1 MELGLL
7 RLAIALYLAGTV
19 AALVG
24 IAVRQ
29 DLPRTLL
36 PRLLW
41 AGFVAH
47 GLSIAGR
54 SWTAGHMAVTTFD
67 EALSFLALLL
77 IAVFLV
83 VQLRRPLVAL
93 GAVVC
98 PLAFG
103 LTLAADAVYRGA
115 RPLAPGLDSAWLP
128 IHVVLSV
135 LGDAVFAL
143 AFSASLLYLVQERR
157 LKARRAPAALRYLP
171 SLEALDRVNYR
182 CLVWGLVLLTLG
194 MVSGRERVAF
204 ANGRL
209 EPPLRRLVAV
219 AGVAEGAILS
229 TCNRVE
235 VLACGPDP
243 AALGAALPGFLASEH
258 GVPEPALAGHL
269 YTHTDREAVRHLF
282 RVAASLASIV
292 VSEPQILGQLKEQYA
307 AAAAAG
313 AAGQILHRCF
323 HRSFSVA
330 KRIRRETGI
339 AQKAVSVA
347 SAAVQLARGIF
358 DRLEDKMALLVGAGE
373 MGELTA
379 RQLLAQGVGSLMV
392 ANRTYDRAIEVAREL
407 GGIPVPLDRL
417 GRYLPL
423 ADLVIGAAGADE
435 FVLGPPALEQ
445 A

>member
-7 RLAIALYLAGTV
+7 RLAIGLYLAGTV

-77 IAVFLV
+77 VAVFLV

-128 IHVVLSV
+128 VHVVLSV

-171 SLEALDRVNYR
+171 SLETLDRVNYR
-182 CLVWGLVLLTLG
+182 CLVWGLILLTLG
-194 MVSGRERVAF
+194 MVSGIVWAHTAWGGFWSKEPKLVLSFVIWGIYVVLLQGRMSAGWRGRWAATLTIAGF
-204 ANGRL
+204 A
-209 EPPLRRLVAV
+209 VIV
-219 AGVAEGAILS
+219 LS
-229 TCNRVE
+229 
-235 VLACGPDP
+235 
-243 AALGAALPGFLASEH
+243 
-258 GVPEPALAGHL
+258 
-269 YTHTDREAVRHLF
+269 
-282 RVAASLASIV
+282 
-292 VSEPQILGQLKEQYA
+292 
-307 AAAAAG
+307 
-313 AAGQILHRCF
+313 
-323 HRSFSVA
+323 
-330 KRIRRETGI
+330 
-339 AQKAVSVA
+339 
-347 SAAVQLARGIF
+347 
-358 DRLEDKMALLVGAGE
+358 LVGVNV
-373 MGELTA
+373 L
-379 RQLLAQGVGSLMV
+379 
-392 ANRTYDRAIEVAREL
+392 EL
-407 GGIPVPLDRL
+407 GKHGK
-417 GRYLPL
+417 
-423 ADLVIGAAGADE
+423 A
-435 FVLGPPALEQ
+435 F
-445 A
+445 